1 MAKQRKKWEGCMH
14 LTLILIGL
22 FPFLFFNRLRVQA
35 VNNVGP
41 GPFSPILRVMTQSLP
56 PAPPKLECAGV
67 GHNYLKLKW
76 GDGKNPNFTQYTV
89 ESDNTWTKE

>member
-1 MAKQRKKWEGCMH
+1 MEAKKEVVGMYA
-14 LTLILIGL
+14 LNININNL
-22 FPFLFFNRLRVQA
+22 FTFFFLNRLRVQA

-41 GPFSPILRVMTQSLP
+41 GPFSPILRITTQSLP
-56 PAPPKLECAGV
+56 PTPPKLECAGV
-67 GHNYLKLKW
+67 GHSYLKLKW

>member
-1 MAKQRKKWEGCMH
+1 MYA
-14 LTLILIGL
+14 LDINIDNL
-22 FPFLFFNRLRVQA
+22 FTFLFLNRLRVQA

-41 GPFSPILRVMTQSLP
+41 GPFSPILRITTQSLP